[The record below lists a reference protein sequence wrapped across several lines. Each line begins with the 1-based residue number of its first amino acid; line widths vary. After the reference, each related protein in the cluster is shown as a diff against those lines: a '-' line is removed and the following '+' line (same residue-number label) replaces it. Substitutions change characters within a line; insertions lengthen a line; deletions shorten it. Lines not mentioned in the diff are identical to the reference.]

1 MRGRINPLTLAG
13 AFCAFLFLVLSSG
26 VADAG
31 ALPVSSLTVTGAGG
45 RSTTFSVEV
54 AASSKTRET
63 GLMHRTSLPDG
74 AGMIFIFPTVRSVM
88 MWMKDTLLPLDMLFI
103 DTRGHIVNIAENTKP
118 MDETIIGSR
127 GAVAYVL
134 EIAGGAS
141 KRLGIVTGDTVS
153 GPALAFK
160 ARD

>member
-1 MRGRINPLTLAG
+1 MRGRIKPLTLAG
-13 AFCAFLFLVLSSG
+13 AFCAFLFLALSPGFAS
-26 VADAG
+26 AA
-31 ALPVSSLTVTGAGG
+31 ALPVSTLTVTGTGG
-45 RSTTFSVEV
+45 RSTAFSVEV

-63 GLMHRTSLPDG
+63 GLMNRTSLPDG
-74 AGMIFIFPTVRSVM
+74 TGMIFIFPAVRPVM

-103 DTRGHIVNIAENTKP
+103 DARGRIVNIAENTKP
-118 MDETIIGSR
+118 MDETIIGS
-127 GAVAYVL
+127 GGHVAYVL

-141 KRLGIVTGDTVS
+141 KRLGIVTGDTVA